1 MKAYKF
7 NTKVS
12 REGTIKI
19 PDKQSLA
26 GKKVEVIIV
35 SKTNSKKDDFSAKD
49 FIDKWAGFL
58 SSDKQYDHKYKYLS
72 EKYK

>member
-1 MKAYKF
+1 MKAYKY

-12 REGTIKI
+12 QEGTIKI
-19 PDKQSLA
+19 PHKQSLA
-26 GKKVEVIIV
+26 GKKVEVIV
-35 SKTNSKKDDFSAKD
+35 VPKTDNKQEDFSAKA

-58 SSDKQYDHKYKYLS
+58 SSDKQDNHKYQYLS